1 MPLTPQKSGS
11 HPIASASP
19 VGASHGS
26 HGLAGKSITIQSPSR
41 MHVSHPLCVWKRAA
55 SSCLRTPV
63 SHSTSALA
71 SVAWPQSFTSIVG
84 VNQRSEKPPS
94 MGCRNAVSERF
105 ISRATSFIQISS
117 TGSGSRQTAAG
128 LP

>member
-41 MHVSHPLCVWKRAA
+41 MHVSHPLCVWKRATA
-55 SSCLRTPV
+55 SC
-63 SHSTSALA
+63 LA
-71 SVAWPQSFTSIVG
+71 SVAWPQSFTSTKKTV
-84 VNQRSEKPPS
+84 P
-94 MGCRNAVSERF
+94 
-105 ISRATSFIQISS
+105 ATK
-117 TGSGSRQTAAG
+117 SG
-128 LP
+128 